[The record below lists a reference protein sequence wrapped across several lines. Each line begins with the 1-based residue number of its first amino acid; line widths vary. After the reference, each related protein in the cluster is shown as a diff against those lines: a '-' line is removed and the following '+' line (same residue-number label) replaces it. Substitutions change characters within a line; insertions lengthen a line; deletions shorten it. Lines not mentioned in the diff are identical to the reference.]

1 MIFDCFKKVGKLY
14 TKNLILHLSFQ
25 LVLTQYLRNVCVFS
39 LYLGNTWGDHVT
51 GWVRVWEGVKADL
64 GWCRVSQGVTLK

>member
-14 TKNLILHLSFQ
+14 NIKNLILHLSFK

-39 LYLGNTWGDHVT
+39 LYL
-51 GWVRVWEGVKADL
+51 
-64 GWCRVSQGVTLK
+64 